1 MPAAMARQAP
11 QLTEAEIAE
20 YAAKV
25 ETMTDDELVTETS
38 SQIHQ
43 AGFDRLYG
51 KADQRVSVCFK
62 DADRRGKAWLYAR
75 AYNRAARDLGIP
87 LGEGDFERARAPQ
100 TA

>member
-1 MPAAMARQAP
+1 MPAALTRQAP

-25 ETMTDDELVTETS
+25 AAMTDNDLVTETS
-38 SQIHQ
+38 SQIYK

-51 KADQRVSVCFK
+51 KADQRVSVCFE
-62 DADRRGKAWLYAR
+62 DADRRDKAWLYAR

-87 LGEGDFERARAPQ
+87 LDQGDLERARIPQ
-100 TA
+100 KA